1 MKSKS
6 IYKNVQY
13 MNILIAQIF
22 SSFADWMFLIC
33 MLALAAVDLGV
44 SSIEISIL
52 MLAFALPQLFVS
64 PLAGVMTDRFDR
76 KYLLLFSEI
85 GRACVVLFTP
95 IVSDVYSLAM
105 ILLLLGLFKSFF
117 IPAKSGKL
125 KETLRAE
132 QLQEGVA
139 LSGMVDHA
147 SKIFGPSLG
156 GILIATFS
164 FSTLFYV
171 VSSAYFLSVISILLI
186 KKDQFSVSQT
196 NSAMKKKSTNLEG
209 FQMITSSPFLFIA
222 TVAMASGLFFIQL
235 VDSQL
240 VLFLDQFFTR
250 TSQILG
256 FSMAASGAGTLLIT
270 ALLRKR
276 NIRNYFRNM
285 YSGIFM
291 LGVSFLL
298 AILCTY
304 VPEQLATL
312 FIPVCFFIGGFAIGL
327 ILVTFQI
334 VVQVVTPVDKIG
346 RIFGAISS
354 ISSFVTILG
363 LALGGVIAQLV
374 GVHLTILLTASCLV
388 ILSSILKLYQTKTS
402 HTSSIQPIQLE
413 KEVM

>member
-1 MKSKS
+1 M
-6 IYKNVQY
+6 
-13 MNILIAQIF
+13 
-22 SSFADWMFLIC
+22 
-33 MLALAAVDLGV
+33 
-44 SSIEISIL
+44 
-52 MLAFALPQLFVS
+52 
-64 PLAGVMTDRFDR
+64 
-76 KYLLLFSEI
+76 
-85 GRACVVLFTP
+85 
-95 IVSDVYSLAM
+95 
-105 ILLLLGLFKSFF
+105 
-117 IPAKSGKL
+117 
-125 KETLRAE
+125 
-132 QLQEGVA
+132 
-139 LSGMVDHA
+139 
-147 SKIFGPSLG
+147 
-156 GILIATFS
+156 AT
-164 FSTLFYV
+164 
-171 VSSAYFLSVISILLI
+171 
-186 KKDQFSVSQT
+186 
-196 NSAMKKKSTNLEG
+196 
-209 FQMITSSPFLFIA
+209 
-222 TVAMASGLFFIQL
+222 
-235 VDSQL
+235 
-240 VLFLDQFFTR
+240 
-250 TSQILG
+250 
-256 FSMAASGAGTLLIT
+256 SGAGTLLIT

-327 ILVTFQI
+327 VLVTFQI

-363 LALGGVIAQLV
+363 LALGGVIAQLI